1 MTYHSGMGTTPPICV
16 SQAEHDAAVI
26 ACKKTQV
33 RGIGAV
39 AGIDPCQL
47 KLLPICTYVRSNIS
61 TTSYTPPP
69 PPVDISTPPVP
80 PPEGEPSEAD
90 EPNYMLWG
98 GLGLLLVA
106 AGGYVVY
113 KTTKKN
119 R

>member
-1 MTYHSGMGTTPPICV
+1 MTYRSGMGALPACV
-16 SQAEHDAAVI
+16 SQAEHDAAVV

-33 RGIGAV
+33 RGIGAI
-39 AGIDPCQL
+39 AGVDPCQL
-47 KLLPICTYVRSNIS
+47 KLLPICTYVRATTA

-69 PPVDISTPPVP
+69 PPTDISTPPEP
-80 PPEGEPSEAD
+80 PPEES

>member
-61 TTSYTPPP
+61 TTSYVPPP

-80 PPEGEPSEAD
+80 PPEEEPSEG

>member
-1 MTYHSGMGTTPPICV
+1 MTYHGGMGALPACV

-47 KLLPICTYVRSNIS
+47 KLLPICTYVRSTIS
-61 TTSYTPPP
+61 TTYVPPP
-69 PPVDISTPPVP
+69 PPVDISTPPGP
-80 PPEGEPSEAD
+80 QPEDAGD
-90 EPNYMLWG
+90 EPNYALWG

-113 KTTKKN
+113 KATKKK
-119 R
+119 